1 MKSKNNGFTLIELI
15 IVITILAILWTI
27 SFIAFLWYTK
37 NARDSVRIS
46 DINSMI
52 KSLEIYHI
60 MIWEFPDPSN
70 KYSITYSGS
79 LVWNQGTF
87 WDSVFTNVREL
98 SKKPIDPLTGNEY
111 TYSLTNTKQEF
122 QIAAMYEWNL
132 ISFSNILYPQAYADN
147 NWKTKSIV
155 KGNYNWKFIKTE
167 VSWTNYILGVPSI
180 ITSEITSVDIEN
192 ILNNKTFVF
201 SWYQNL
207 PSSYKDSW
215 YTMTG
220 GFDFS
225 PTRSIIL
232 YQWDVSQLWTQTGK
246 LSFADNIDK
255 YYTNTTLS
263 WEPDFKEIIDIDI
276 TNNEEWAVNL
286 ITSFL
291 QKNLWGIYSNI
302 ISSNQSPQ
310 TETITFQSDIYTL
323 WDEQLKQI
331 FATGWVYTENWST
344 NTCNLS
350 NLTIDTTTFVWWT
363 QSINPMSLS
372 ANTIYKIPN
381 GSYNIIGTSDSN
393 GHIKFWWNCIALIW
407 QSRNGVIFQNNLSWG
422 GAKYNT
428 WIFFINDV
436 KNIIVSWISVDGYK
450 DNTNKYW
457 YNIYFRSSSNNAQIA
472 STVNNVKTY
481 NSYSYGLYFYNSWNT
496 TSNNIIVYD
505 SGIMFWNAGNNIL
518 SNIETYSNTNG
529 IRFSSSSS
537 WNNKLS
543 NIKSYNNTWGLQ
555 IDSWANRNL
564 IQNIEIYN
572 SRFGIELSSSSQNV
586 VNNAQIYNNNDWW
599 LTLSYNSNNNIF
611 NNIQI
616 YNNNTAW
623 INFSSAYP
631 SNNNSFNNV
640 QSYNNVSWVNI
651 ASWSSTWN
659 KYYWNFAIFWN
670 TTNILWT
677 TWNDSLLSP
686 WVSTQNIPSASQFAS
701 SINFWDWTL
710 NTTWTMV
717 CTYHTQP
724 NLLIS
729 WGINCSDKGQKYS
742 WLTLP
747 VTSYNY
753 WINISKQIQPIKFN
767 TTNSLFE
774 LYGINNNEYST
785 SEFIGQW

>member
-1 MKSKNNGFTLIELI
+1 MKSKNKGFTLIELI
-15 IVITILAILWTI
+15 VVITILAILWTI

-60 MIWEFPDPSN
+60 MVWEFPEPSN

-132 ISFSNILYPQAYADN
+132 ISFSNILYSQAYADN

-180 ITSEITSVDIEN
+180 ITSEITSIDIEN

-263 WEPDFKEIIDIDI
+263 WEPEFREIIDIDI
-276 TNNEEWAVNL
+276 TNNEEWAINL
-286 ITSFL
+286 ISSFL

-302 ISSNQSPQ
+302 ISSNQSSQP
-310 TETITFQSDIYTL
+310 EIVTFQSDIYAL

-331 FATGWVYTENWST
+331 FATGGVYTENWST

-350 NLTIDTTTFVWWT
+350 NLTIDTTTFIWWT
-363 QSINPMSLS
+363 QNINPMSLN

-381 GSYNIIGTSDSN
+381 GLYNIIGTSDSN

-407 QSRNGVIFQNNLSWG
+407 QSRDGVIFQNNLSWG

-428 WIFFINDV
+428 WIFFINDI

-450 DNTNKYW
+450 DNANKYW

-472 STVNNVKTY
+472 STVNNVKIY

-496 TSNNIIVYD
+496 TSNNVIVYD
-505 SGIMFWNAGNNIL
+505 AGIMFWNAENNIL
-518 SNIETYSNTNG
+518 SDIETYSNTTW

-543 NIKSYNNTWGLQ
+543 NIKSYNNVWALM
-555 IDSWANRNL
+555 IDSWASRNL
-564 IQNIEIYN
+564 VQNIEIYN
-572 SRFGIELSSSSQNV
+572 SRYGLELINSSQNV
-586 VNNAQIYNNNDWW
+586 INNAQIYNNNDEW
-599 LTLSYNSNNNIF
+599 LYISHNSNNNVF

-623 INFSSAYP
+623 IKFTSAFSSD
-631 SNNNSFNNV
+631 NNTFNNI
-640 QSYNNVSWVNI
+640 QIYNNVWWISVV
-651 ASWSSTWN
+651 SWSSTWN
-659 KYYWNFAIFWN
+659 KYYWNLIMFWN
-670 TTNILWT
+670 TTDMSWT
-677 TWNDSLLSP
+677 NWNDAIFSP
-686 WVSTQNIPSASQFAS
+686 WVASQNIPSALQLAS
-701 SINFWDWTL
+701 NIGLWDWIL
-710 NTTWTMV
+710 NTTWTMA
-717 CTYHTQP
+717 CSYHTQA
-724 NLLIS
+724 NLLVS
-729 WGINCSDKGQKYS
+729 WGTNCSDKGQKYS

-753 WINISKQIQPIKFN
+753 WINISKQAQPIKFN

-785 SEFIGQW
+785 SKFIGQW